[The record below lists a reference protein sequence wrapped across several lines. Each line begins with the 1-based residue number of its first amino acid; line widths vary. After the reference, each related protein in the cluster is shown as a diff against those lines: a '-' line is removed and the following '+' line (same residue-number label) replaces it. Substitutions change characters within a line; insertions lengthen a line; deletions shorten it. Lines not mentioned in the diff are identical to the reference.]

1 MKAQYVTDLPFG
13 YDEQTTVGLT
23 PANEVVITHPVSQ
36 PMIYDQTVMRWVPIA
51 ITEASHG

>member
-1 MKAQYVTDLPFG
+1 MRAQYVTELPFG

-23 PANEVVITHPVSQ
+23 PDNEVTITHPILQ

-51 ITEASHG
+51 LEPASHG

>member
-23 PANEVVITHPVSQ
+23 PENEVMITHPILQ

-51 ITEASHG
+51 IIEVPHG